1 MTRTL
6 LDVTQVSKRYSLR
19 PQARLRDATAD
30 TLRELCGLPARQ
42 GLRDGEFWAL
52 ENVDLRIDA
61 GEVIGVIGHNGA
73 GKSTLMNLV
82 SGIILPTTGSIS
94 LYTDKVCRI
103 DQGGILSTQETGRE
117 NIRMQLALSGVPV
130 TDTVAET
137 EAIAAF
143 ADLHQ
148 QLDAPVG
155 TYSAGMRS
163 RLGFAIY
170 ARLHPDLFLVDE
182 GLGGGDQ
189 RFRERFRGFIADYV
203 ASGGSMLF
211 AMHDT
216 NMIQT
221 LCDRVLLLDGGRPVL
236 TADAT
241 TAIDAYNR
249 LAIERG
255 LPPLPIRRPNRT
267 ARRDQPAPP
276 AAPSETQGSIVVD
289 SIAVVGKD
297 GGQPRSGK
305 PAEVVFTVRATQP
318 LGDVVAAIEV
328 SRGEIAP
335 LATLPGDVVSIVPP
349 GVTLRCRVRC
359 LALVPG
365 EYDVRVSLF
374 DARTERRIGP
384 TDGSG
389 RAVFRVGPIGGRR
402 GDAAGRGGLLHLPAV
417 WETAAL
423 VDPVAAAAAAFH
435 DDPYPT
441 YERWLAQPGP
451 FYSSAHGAWIV
462 SRHDQVSALFRSP
475 SVSSRTE
482 KVGVLGDTMMAHD
495 PPEHS
500 RLRGLVTD
508 AFSAPSIRNLEPTIA
523 ATVDDIL
530 DGIADD
536 PAFDFVHCVADILPG
551 KVMTSFL
558 GLPDADLPRLRALA
572 GDGVGPVAVADNMR
586 QLVDYFAGI
595 IEQRRGAPGDDLV
608 SRLMLAHDPGGRV
621 SMTEILATSV
631 LLLIGGYETTAGA
644 IGTGML
650 QRGVD
655 RERDRAGGGDVG
667 GQRCPPGDG
676 SERLVA
682 SRRHHRKCRQ
692 SGDPIGSQQRQRHPL
707 DPRAGPLPLDVHHHP
722 AQRQALVAK
731 QQRHDRPGRRRRDRL
746 PGDRATTTDD
756 DAHDGQEPAQQQRM
770 GGHGADHFVF
780 LERSRMKMFR
790 QRISPPWVWSWIGP
804 FSGTDTARS

>member
-6 LDVTQVSKRYSLR
+6 LDVKQVSKRYSLR

-61 GEVIGVIGHNGA
+61 GEVVGVIGHNGA

-82 SGIILPTTGSIS
+82 SGIILPTTGSIAMS
-94 LYTDKVCRI
+94 TDKVCRI
-103 DQGGILSTQETGRE
+103 DQGGVLSTQETGRE
-117 NIRMQLALSGVPV
+117 NIRMQLALYGVPV
-130 TDTVAET
+130 ADTVAET

-143 ADLHQ
+143 ADLHE

-255 LPPLPIRRPNRT
+255 LPPLPIRRPNRI

-276 AAPSETQGSIVVD
+276 AAPAETQGSIVVD

-297 GGQPRSGK
+297 GGLPRSGK
-305 PAEVVFTVRATQP
+305 PAEVVFSIRTTQP
-318 LGDVVAAIEV
+318 LSDVVAAIQV

-349 GVTLRCRVRC
+349 GVTLRCRVRS
-359 LALVPG
+359 LTLVPG
-365 EYDVRVSLF
+365 EYDVQVSLY
-374 DARTERRIGP
+374 DSRTERRIGP
-384 TDGSG
+384 TEGSG
-389 RAVFRVGPIGGRR
+389 RAVFRVGPAGGRR
-402 GDAAGRGGLLHLPAV
+402 GEAAGRGGLLHLPAV

-462 SRHDQVSALFRSP
+462 SRHDQVSALFRDP
-475 SVSSRTE
+475 LVTNRTV
-482 KVGVLGDTMMAHD
+482 KAGVLGDTMLAQD
-495 PPEHS
+495 PPDHG
-500 RLRGLVTD
+500 RLRSLVTE
-508 AFSAPSIRNLEPTIA
+508 AFTGAAVRALESRIVAITDEQI
-523 ATVDDIL
+523 
-530 DGIADD
+530 DGVAGL
-536 PAFDFVHCVADILPG
+536 ARFDFMEHFADRIPG
-551 KVMTSFL
+551 RVMMGLL
-558 GLPDADLPRLRALA
+558 GLPETDLPMLAACADMTGGPEVSARNMGRLS
-572 GDGVGPVAVADNMR
+572 
-586 QLVDYFAGI
+586 DYFAGI
-595 IEQRRGAPGDDLV
+595 IRERQSKPGDDLV
-608 SRLMLAHDPGGRV
+608 SSLLAAHDPGGQA
-621 SMTEILATSV
+621 SMTEVLATCV
-631 LLLIGGYETTAGA
+631 LLLLAGYETTSSLLGN
-644 IGTGML
+644 GML
-650 QRGVD
+650 LLLRHPDQYARLRESPDLVGPAVEEILRFESPTHFPSARAAKAPMDIGGLSIAAGD
-655 RERDRAGGGDVG
+655 RILACLGAANRDPAVFPNPDRFDIGRSPNRHLAFGLGIHS
-667 GQRCPPGDG
+667 CPGALL
-676 SERLVA
+676 SRTEARIALTRINERLGELHLDAADIETFRPSWRPAERVRGL
-682 SRRHHRKCRQ
+682 SSLPVRR
-692 SGDPIGSQQRQRHPL
+692 
-707 DPRAGPLPLDVHHHP
+707 
-722 AQRQALVAK
+722 
-731 QQRHDRPGRRRRDRL
+731 
-746 PGDRATTTDD
+746 
-756 DAHDGQEPAQQQRM
+756 
-770 GGHGADHFVF
+770 
-780 LERSRMKMFR
+780 
-790 QRISPPWVWSWIGP
+790 
-804 FSGTDTARS
+804 

>member
-6 LDVTQVSKRYSLR
+6 LDVKQVSKRYSLR
-19 PQARLRDATAD
+19 PQARLRNATAD

-61 GEVIGVIGHNGA
+61 GEVVGVIGHNGA

-94 LYTDKVCRI
+94 LSTDKVCRI
-103 DQGGILSTQETGRE
+103 DQGGVLSTQETGRE
-117 NIRMQLALSGVPV
+117 NIRMQLALYGVPV
-130 TDTVAET
+130 ADTVAET

-189 RFRERFRGFIADYV
+189 RFRKRFRGFITDYV

-221 LCDRVLLLDGGRPVL
+221 LCDRVLLLDGGRAVL

-255 LPPLPIRRPNRT
+255 LPPLPIRRPKGI

-276 AAPSETQGSIVVD
+276 AAPAETQGSIVVD

-297 GGQPRSGK
+297 GGLPRSGK
-305 PAEVVFTVRATQP
+305 PAEVVFTVRTTQP
-318 LGDVVAAIEV
+318 LSDVVAAIQV

-349 GVTLRCRVRC
+349 GVTLRCKVRC
-359 LALVPG
+359 LTLVPG
-365 EYDVRVSLF
+365 EYDVRVSLY
-374 DARTERRIGP
+374 DSRTERRIRP
-384 TDGSG
+384 TEGSG
-389 RAVFRVGPIGGRR
+389 RAVFRVGPAGGRR

-435 DDPYPT
+435 NDPYPT

-451 FYSSAHGAWIV
+451 FYSPSHGAWIV

-495 PPEHS
+495 PPEHG

-536 PAFDFVHCVADILPG
+536 PAFDFVHRVADILPG

-558 GLPDADLPRLRALA
+558 GLPDADLPRLRTLA
-572 GDGVGPVAVADNMR
+572 GDGVGPVAVAENMR

-595 IEQRRGAPGDDLV
+595 IEQRRGAPGTDLV
-608 SRLMLAHDPGGRV
+608 SRLILAYDPGGRV

-650 QRGVD
+650 LLLQHPDQYARL
-655 RERDRAGGGDVG
+655 RASPDLVGPAIEEMLRYESPLQYPSIRVAKEPLEIG
-667 GQRCPPGDG
+667 GQVIAAGDQILLCLG
-676 SERLVA
+676 AANR
-682 SRRHHRKCRQ
+682 
-692 SGDPIGSQQRQRHPL
+692 DPAVFL
-707 DPRAGPLPLDVHHHP
+707 DPDRFDIGRTPNRHIAFAQGVHVCLGASLFRAEARILFKKLNERFGELHLDV
-722 AQRQALVAK
+722 ADRQAYVPARKPAPRL
-731 QQRHDRPGRRRRDRL
+731 RRLSSLPVRR
-746 PGDRATTTDD
+746 
-756 DAHDGQEPAQQQRM
+756 
-770 GGHGADHFVF
+770 
-780 LERSRMKMFR
+780 
-790 QRISPPWVWSWIGP
+790 
-804 FSGTDTARS
+804 

>member
-6 LDVTQVSKRYSLR
+6 LDVKQVSKRYSLR
-19 PQARLRDATAD
+19 PQARLRNATAD

-61 GEVIGVIGHNGA
+61 GEVVGVIGHNGA

-94 LYTDKVCRI
+94 LSTDKVCRI
-103 DQGGILSTQETGRE
+103 DQGGVLSTQETGRE
-117 NIRMQLALSGVPV
+117 NIRMQLALYGVPV
-130 TDTVAET
+130 ADTVAET

-143 ADLHQ
+143 ADLHE

-255 LPPLPIRRPNRT
+255 LPPLPIRRPNRI
-267 ARRDQPAPP
+267 ARRGQPAPP
-276 AAPSETQGSIVVD
+276 AAPAETQGSIVVD

-297 GGQPRSGK
+297 GGLPRSGK
-305 PAEVVFTVRATQP
+305 SAEVVFTVRTTQP
-318 LGDVVAAIEV
+318 LSDVVAAIQV

-349 GVTLRCRVRC
+349 GVTLRCKVRC
-359 LALVPG
+359 LTLVPG
-365 EYDVRVSLF
+365 EYDVRVSLY
-374 DARTERRIGP
+374 DSRSERRIGP
-384 TDGSG
+384 TEGSG
-389 RAVFRVGPIGGRR
+389 RAVFRVGPAGGRR

-423 VDPVAAAAAAFH
+423 VDPVEDDAEDAFRF
-435 DDPYPT
+435 DPYPT
-441 YERWLAQPGP
+441 YARWRAEPGP
-451 FYSSAHGAWIV
+451 FYSPSHRAWIV
-462 SRHDQVSALFRSP
+462 SRHDQVSALFRDP
-475 SVSSRTE
+475 LVTNRTE
-482 KVGVLGDTMMAHD
+482 IAGVLGDTMLAQD
-495 PPEHS
+495 PPDHG
-500 RLRGLVTD
+500 RLRSLVTD
-508 AFSAPSIRNLEPTIA
+508 AFTGPAVRAIESR
-523 ATVDDIL
+523 IL
-530 DGIADD
+530 AITDELIDEVAGLSR
-536 PAFDFVHCVADILPG
+536 FDFVEHFADCLPG
-551 KVMTSFL
+551 RVMNGLL
-558 GLPDADLPRLRALA
+558 GLPDADLPMLRACADMA
-572 GDGVGPVAVADNMR
+572 GGPEVSARNMG
-586 QLVDYFAGI
+586 QLSDYFAGI
-595 IEQRRGAPGDDLV
+595 IRERQNSPGDDLV
-608 SRLMLAHDPGGRV
+608 SSLLAAHDPGGQASKREV
-621 SMTEILATSV
+621 LATCV
-631 LLLIGGYETTAGA
+631 LLLVAGYETTSSLLGN
-644 IGTGML
+644 GML
-650 QRGVD
+650 LLLRHPDQYARL
-655 RERDRAGGGDVG
+655 RESPDVVGPAVEEMLRFESPTHFPSARAAKEPIEIG
-667 GQRCPPGDG
+667 GQSIAAGDRILACLGAANRDPAVFPNPDRFDIGRSPNRHLAFGLGIHSCPGALL
-676 SERLVA
+676 SRTEARIALTRINERLGELHLDA
-682 SRRHHRKCRQ
+682 ADLQTFRPAWRRTRRVRGL
-692 SGDPIGSQQRQRHPL
+692 SS
-707 DPRAGPLPLDVHHHP
+707 LPV
-722 AQRQALVAK
+722 
-731 QQRHDRPGRRRRDRL
+731 RR
-746 PGDRATTTDD
+746 
-756 DAHDGQEPAQQQRM
+756 
-770 GGHGADHFVF
+770 
-780 LERSRMKMFR
+780 
-790 QRISPPWVWSWIGP
+790 
-804 FSGTDTARS
+804 